1 MSPNATNPKDGASGS
16 GKCSLRSRENTS
28 PAPSINQAKLDLIVD
43 DIVDTAGWL
52 VDQLYVL
59 PAQRAAADYSGML
72 YTLRRSRA
80 YWRHISEVA
89 RELAA
94 ANDERL
100 SALRQGEDVDHG

>member
-1 MSPNATNPKDGASGS
+1 V
-16 GKCSLRSRENTS
+16 R
-28 PAPSINQAKLDLIVD
+28 
-43 DIVDTAGWL
+43 AGWL

-59 PAQRAAADYSGML
+59 PAQRAAGDYSGML

-89 RELAA
+89 RELAS

-100 SALRQGEDVDHG
+100 SSLRQGELEK